1 MKRVLMI
8 VLTGIFVVGCQEEAV
23 IEKPVI
29 EPKPIINDTSVGLVG
44 FWKFDE
50 VSGTMVADSSG
61 KGHNGTLMEE
71 ANFGAA
77 SVEGAIGKALVLK
90 DNQYVQ
96 INGYK
101 GVLGTQ
107 ARTVCVWIK
116 TEHTSGKLL
125 SWGLD
130 EGGKQFN
137 FAHFRRRIG
146 ILPKGGYY
154 FMAEKSND
162 NKWHHMVAVIEDA
175 DPPNLHDDV
184 RLYKDGELAI
194 IHDIGVLDLWQIDT
208 KSGEDV
214 TIGKGYQGA
223 IDDVRIYD
231 RALSEQEVNSLS
243 KMSKPD

>member
-1 MKRVLMI
+1 MKRLLMI
-8 VLTGIFVVGCQEEAV
+8 VLTGIFVVGCQDEAV
-23 IEKPVI
+23 VEKPVQLQA

-44 FWKFDE
+44 LWKFDE

-61 KGHNGTLMEE
+61 KGRNGTLMEE
-71 ANFGAA
+71 ANFGAG
-77 SVEGAIGKALVLK
+77 SVEGAIGKALFLK

-107 ARTVCVWIK
+107 ARTVCAWIK
-116 TEHTSGKLL
+116 TKHTKGKLL

-137 FAHFRRRIG
+137 FTHHRGRIG
-146 ILPKGGYY
+146 IRPKGGYY
-154 FMAEKSND
+154 YMND
-162 NKWHHMVAVIEDA
+162 KLNDESWHHVAAVILDSES
-175 DPPNLHDDV
+175 PNLHDDV

-194 IHDIGVLDLWQIDT
+194 IHDIGVLDLWPIDT

-231 RALSEQEVNSLS
+231 RAL
-243 KMSKPD
+243 